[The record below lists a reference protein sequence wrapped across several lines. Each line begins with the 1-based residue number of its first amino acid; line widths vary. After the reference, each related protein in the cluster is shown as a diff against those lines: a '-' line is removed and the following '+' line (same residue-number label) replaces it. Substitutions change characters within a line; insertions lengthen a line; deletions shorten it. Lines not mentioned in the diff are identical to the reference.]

1 MGLSYTFII
10 LISSTS
16 NQKIYTFIIF
26 VIPPKISIYFLYI
39 ITILLTM

>member
-16 NQKIYTFIIF
+16 NKKVYTFIIF
-26 VIPPKISIYFLYI
+26 VFSPKISIYFLYI